1 MKHRRSTTVR
11 FEATTSIDRPLDE
24 VFARLTDL
32 SGYGAWM
39 PRTGLFGSC
48 RQTSDGPVGKGT
60 TYVDSSR
67 MGRFPGEVTEFES
80 PSRVAFSETMSM
92 SGRDMMQ
99 ARPGY
104 RLESSDTGTVVHHVA
119 QGELF
124 GAMRMMKPMARWM
137 AKSERNR
144 ILRSLKRSL
153 EAEDE
158 PDPLNRGQWAGL
170 RPSAS
175 SPR

>member
-1 MKHRRSTTVR
+1 MKHRRSTTVP
-11 FEATTSIDRPLDE
+11 FESTTTIGRPIED

-67 MGRFPGEVTEFES
+67 MGQFPGEVTEFES
-80 PSRVAFSETMSM
+80 PSHVAFSETMSM
-92 SGRDMMQ
+92 FGRDMMQ

-104 RLESSDTGTVVHHVA
+104 RLESNETSTVVHHA
-119 QGELF
+119 AEGELF
-124 GAMRMMKPMARWM
+124 GVMRMMRPMAGWM

-153 EAEDE
+153 EAE
-158 PDPLNRGQWAGL
+158 PA
-170 RPSAS
+170 
-175 SPR
+175 